1 MRWYDNFCLML
12 NKWHVLR
19 QRSGSPIDEAELQG
33 IVIFADTADLPS
45 VALGLLQDVKMRET
59 MEQRGLQ
66 YMVDEHTAASVSSG
80 QSSALAN
87 LVEALTELSKSY
99 LHSQC

>member
-1 MRWYDNFCLML
+1 MHPYRTWSL
-12 NKWHVLR
+12 
-19 QRSGSPIDEAELQG
+19 STIGSPGPYRTPFRPTD
-33 IVIFADTADLPS
+33 VPS

-80 QSSALAN
+80 ETSALAN

-99 LHSQC
+99 LHTQC